1 MGEGTRAYY
10 FLQAFNTRPRY
21 ASCVTQGAQ
30 SALAIGSKRLYR
42 LNPQTEETV
51 SNEER
56 TVVAIDD
63 AVCTLALNPVK
74 PLGGSGLYAR
84 DTRLKSGELSP
95 VTPVK
100 RESSTV
106 EELTFPPT
114 AEEAGSVGL
123 SEAEIRTTSTL
134 SAVLEQP

>member
-1 MGEGTRAYY
+1 VGEGTRAYY

-74 PLGGSGLYAR
+74 PRPVPGE
-84 DTRLKSGELSP
+84 RLRIADG
-95 VTPVK
+95 
-100 RESSTV
+100 RAWYSTW
-106 EELTFPPT
+106 
-114 AEEAGSVGL
+114 
-123 SEAEIRTTSTL
+123 
-134 SAVLEQP
+134 